1 LPDQLEGKML
11 LRSKTALGLGA
22 AAFAA
27 LALSSASVF
36 ADGGGGNGDGNG
48 NNNGGQNDK
57 GNKGEPSLSSIR
69 VIKSRSHRGTVTVRV
84 TTNDFRFG
92 VVGTANK
99 SGRGH
104 EHFSMDRGH
113 YDYPRYSGANGKL
126 AKRLGTQG
134 RFSPSMNNR
143 VIYRHLKRGRH
154 TVVVHLVR
162 NDQTNYAN
170 RSATRRA
177 SFRVR

>member
-1 LPDQLEGKML
+1 LPDHLEGKMP
-11 LRSKTALGLGA
+11 LRTRTTLGLGA
-22 AAFAA
+22 AALAA
-27 LALSSASVF
+27 LALSAGSVF
-36 ADGGGGNGDGNG
+36 ADDGGGDD
-48 NNNGGQNDK
+48 NGGNDDK
-57 GNKGEPSLSSIR
+57 GNKGEPSLSSLR
-69 VIKSRSHRGTVTVRV
+69 VTKSTRRRGTVTVRV

-92 VVGTANK
+92 VVGTDNK
-99 SGRGH
+99 AGRGH

-113 YDYPRYSGANGKL
+113 YDYPRYSGVNGSL

-162 NDQTNYAN
+162 NDQSNYAN
-170 RSATRRA
+170 RTATRRA